1 MKAGAKPVY
10 MGWGS
15 MVCKSPEHTVKL
27 AVEAAK
33 CSGQRAILLGGYE
46 NFSMETLKKASD
58 DADLIK
64 FAEDNICFVSTA
76 PHEWLFPQ
84 CACIIHHGGAGTTNC
99 TIRAGVPQVI
109 TPVFL
114 DQFDHAYLVKKLGIG
129 FGFSKQLQTLT
140 SKELGDAIK
149 TTVGSSDM
157 SSKAAEVGKEV
168 AAEMASNGSLIMSP
182 SIGRNISA
190 AENRRLSLK
199 TGWQVKRR
207 REPALA
213 SAETEEVSVPST
225 STSSSSPCVFQE
237 VFGTKGL
244 PLIMSH

>member
-1 MKAGAKPVY
+1 
-10 MGWGS
+10 
-15 MVCKSPEHTVKL
+15 
-27 AVEAAK
+27 
-33 CSGQRAILLGGYE
+33 
-46 NFSMETLKKASD
+46 METLKKASD

-64 FAEDNICFVSTA
+64 FAEDNICFISTA

-149 TTVGSSDM
+149 TTVESTEM
-157 SSKAAEVGKEV
+157 SLKAAEVGKEV
-168 AAEMASNGSLIMSP
+168 AAEDGVQWIVDYIPKYWKEYICSGKQKDFVEDRLAKN
-182 SIGRNISA
+182 RDA
-190 AENRRLSLK
+190 AW
-199 TGWQVKRR
+199 T
-207 REPALA
+207 
-213 SAETEEVSVPST
+213 
-225 STSSSSPCVFQE
+225 C
-237 VFGTKGL
+237 FG
-244 PLIMSH
+244 